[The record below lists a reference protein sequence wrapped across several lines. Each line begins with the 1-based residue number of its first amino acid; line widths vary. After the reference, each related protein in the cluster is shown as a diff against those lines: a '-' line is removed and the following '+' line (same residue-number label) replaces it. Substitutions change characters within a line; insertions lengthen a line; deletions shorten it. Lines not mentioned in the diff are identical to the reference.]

1 MQGLLSLHLDKI
13 LFRKLDR
20 EMQRYQAFSK
30 RQHDTRI
37 AKGDNV
43 PIRDVFSFLIE
54 ARDPETGSRKG
65 IPFCLSAEIILRRG
79 FWNVRTHRRS

>member
-1 MQGLLSLHLDKI
+1 MGVKVAHMQGLLRLHVDKI

-30 RQHDTRI
+30 KQHDTRI
-37 AKGDNV
+37 AKGNNV

-54 ARDPETGSRKG
+54 ARDPETG
-65 IPFCLSAEIILRRG
+65 
-79 FWNVRTHRRS
+79 

>member
-1 MQGLLSLHLDKI
+1 MQGLLRLHLDKI

-37 AKGDNV
+37 GKGDNV
-43 PIRDVFSFLIE
+43 PIKDVFSFLLG
-54 ARDPETGSRKG
+54 AKDPETG
-65 IPFCLSAEIILRRG
+65 F
-79 FWNVRTHRRS
+79 